1 MVSLAG
7 SSDTTTGLLSGENI
21 SFLNSVFKS
30 IVGPLSLIPNAC
42 LSLCFTPGPVF
53 VKLSMWTAR
62 GGWKEVGI
70 QIHYPCELH

>member
-53 VKLSMWTAR
+53 CKAEYVDSQRRLEGSRDTDSL
-62 GGWKEVGI
+62 
-70 QIHYPCELH
+70 PL